1 MPVIKVATPTD
12 LGRRGYDLVDID
24 AGTIADR
31 GATIE
36 EVGWAMS
43 RLL

>member
-24 AGTIADR
+24 AGSIAHR
-31 GATIE
+31 SVTIE
-36 EVGWAMS
+36 DVGWAMS